1 MIARLRAVDE
11 PTSPVGE
18 YNRFMKRNNN
28 LSRRLGQGG
37 RESSSIPES
46 TSRLDYGRVS
56 GTASIAER
64 PRIALKIKP
73 AKKGS
78 GRSDVSQRHDRYL
91 ARKQK

>member
-46 TSRLDYGRVS
+46 LDYGRVS